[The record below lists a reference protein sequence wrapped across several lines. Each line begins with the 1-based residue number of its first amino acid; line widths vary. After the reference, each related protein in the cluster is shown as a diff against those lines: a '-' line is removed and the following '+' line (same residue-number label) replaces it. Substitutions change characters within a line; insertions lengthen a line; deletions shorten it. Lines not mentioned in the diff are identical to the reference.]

1 MSRSRKREAK
11 TAIQEDA
18 ASIREDLR
26 HVDQE
31 PALAVA
37 AYGKRRLSARQG
49 IGDAGTRPET
59 RFGAAKITDRRWR
72 KC

>member
-37 AYGKRRLSARQG
+37 ASQATLV
-49 IGDAGTRPET
+49 
-59 RFGAAKITDRRWR
+59 GAARHRRR
-72 KC
+72 RHAPGDTLRRREDYRSALA